1 MILGVGIDLLHFP
14 RLVGLVKRQGSP
26 SRLARRILSTHELA
40 EFEAISGV
48 STAAGAND
56 QRNASATSLKY
67 LAVR

>member
-14 RLVGLVKRQGSP
+14 RLVGLVRRQGGP

-40 EFEAISGV
+40 EFEALTGV
-48 STAAGAND
+48 STAAQD
-56 QRNASATSLKY
+56 QDNASESSLKY